1 MYRRPLFPFPVKIRL
16 LILIFFSMLMLWMMK
31 SNKSKDTNPEIE
43 KGKKCFKLPDAFDA
57 DDIDFLEDVLKSK
70 IQPDKT
76 KSIFLHETS
85 CFKNGIID
93 MTAR

>member
-1 MYRRPLFPFPVKIRL
+1 MKRQFFPLSVKIRL
-16 LILIFFSMLMLWMMK
+16 LILIFFSMLMLWMIT
-31 SNKSKDTNPEIE
+31 SDKSKGSNPEIE
-43 KGKKCFKLPDAFDA
+43 KGKKCFKLPDAFDV
-57 DDIDFLEDVLKSK
+57 DKIDFLEDVLESK